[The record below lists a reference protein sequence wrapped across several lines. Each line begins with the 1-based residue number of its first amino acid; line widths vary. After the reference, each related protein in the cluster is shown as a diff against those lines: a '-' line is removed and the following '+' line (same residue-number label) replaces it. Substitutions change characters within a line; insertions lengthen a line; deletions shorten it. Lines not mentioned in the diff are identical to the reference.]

1 MTLEETSEGLCL
13 KDDVDFALLITIYPH
28 TVVMLNELNN
38 LSSLD
43 ELNNLM
49 GLEAHWIKIRAS
61 RQHGSIIGESNI
73 KGGNRS

>member
-1 MTLEETSEGLCL
+1 L